1 MLRRVLGRDGR
12 TRAFINDQ
20 PVSVSL
26 LRQVGDA
33 LVEIHGQFESHRL
46 LDPVTHR
53 DLLDAYGG
61 LEPTASATKAAFG
74 EWRRA
79 ADLRSRAEAELE
91 AARRDEDFLRHAL
104 EELDAIEPRADEEE
118 ELAQRRA
125 LLMNGEKLMEALNDA
140 GSELAGGNGG
150 RGIEES
156 LRIAV
161 RHLERVADRAD
172 GRLDDAVAAL
182 DRALSEVTEGQA
194 LLEKTVSDLDLDPR
208 RLEEVEERLFALR
221 ALARKHQCAVDDL
234 ARLRGELAAKLS
246 AMDDGAGDI
255 VRLAREEEQARER
268 YRATV
273 TRLSE
278 ARAEAAGRLD
288 TAVARELGPL
298 RLGKARF
305 ETRVE
310 ALGEKDWGEHGGDR
324 ICFEVATNPGM
335 PPGPLNKI
343 ASGGELSRF
352 MLALKVVLA
361 EADPVSTLI
370 FDEVDSGVG
379 GAVSAAV
386 GERLAALAASVQVL
400 VLTHSP
406 QVAARGGYHWRVS
419 KSSGELGTRHLGGGS
434 RPNRAP
440 GGDRAHAGGRA
451 GDRRGPGG
459 GGEPF
464 AGRHRMKPGEVR
476 GIAVDDLDRDQAAAE
491 LAALADELSAHDRA
505 YYQDSAPVV
514 SDADYDALR
523 RRNAA
528 IEARFPD
535 LVRDDSPSA
544 RVGAPPAGGFA
555 KVAHARPMLSLA
567 NAFTEEDLGDFVE
580 GVRRFLKE
588 LRDDPAIPLE
598 MMAEPKIDGLS
609 VSLRYERGRFVQGA
623 TRGDGT
629 TGEDVTANLRTL
641 GDVPDRID
649 DAGKGVPEVLEV
661 RGEVYM
667 TKQDFAALN
676 ERQKSAGAKMFAN
689 PRNAAAGSLRQLD
702 PAITAERPLRFFAY
716 AWGETSEP
724 LADTHEGFLDT
735 LERLGFEVNP
745 LARLCR
751 TVRGDAGVLHR
762 TQRGPRRTSL
772 RYRRHRLQGQSP
784 RLAGAPR
791 LRQPGAALGHRPE
804 VRGGEGP
811 DAASR
816 HSHPGGTDR
825 HPDPGRRTGA
835 GDRGRRGRVA
845 RDPAQRGRD
854 PAQGRPR
861 GRHRHRPAGRRRDPA
876 GGVGGD
882 GQAPRELRRVRFPR
896 PLPGMRQ
903 PGGARAGRGGAP
915 LYRRPDLPGPGGGA
929 AQALRRRGMRST
941 SRGWAPS
948 TSRPSG
954 ATG

>member
-1 MLRRVLGRDGR
+1 MLSNLSIRDVVLIDHLDLEFQPGLCALTGETGAGKSILLDALGLSLGARADARLVRQDAAQAVVTASFHVDRDHPAVTLLSAHGFGGGDDGLVLRRVLGRDGR

-74 EWRRA
+74 DWRRA

-161 RHLERVADRAD
+161 RQLERVADRAD

-221 ALARKHQCAVDDL
+221 ALARKHQCAVDEL

-419 KSSGELGTRHLGGGS
+419 KSSGELGTRTSVEVLDQTE
-434 RPNRAP
+434 RREEIA
-440 GGDRAHAGGRA
+440 RMLAGARVTDEA
-451 GDRRGPGG
+451 R
-459 GGEPF
+459 
-464 AGRHRMKPGEVR
+464 
-476 GIAVDDLDRDQAAAE
+476 AAAE
-491 LAALADELSAHDRA
+491 
-505 YYQDSAPVV
+505 
-514 SDADYDALR
+514 
-523 RRNAA
+523 
-528 IEARFPD
+528 
-535 LVRDDSPSA
+535 
-544 RVGAPPAGGFA
+544 
-555 KVAHARPMLSLA
+555 SL
-567 NAFTEEDLGDFVE
+567 L
-580 GVRRFLKE
+580 L
-588 LRDDPAIPLE
+588 
-598 MMAEPKIDGLS
+598 
-609 VSLRYERGRFVQGA
+609 
-623 TRGDGT
+623 
-629 TGEDVTANLRTL
+629 
-641 GDVPDRID
+641 
-649 DAGKGVPEVLEV
+649 
-661 RGEVYM
+661 
-667 TKQDFAALN
+667 
-676 ERQKSAGAKMFAN
+676 
-689 PRNAAAGSLRQLD
+689 
-702 PAITAERPLRFFAY
+702 
-716 AWGETSEP
+716 
-724 LADTHEGFLDT
+724 
-735 LERLGFEVNP
+735 
-745 LARLCR
+745 
-751 TVRGDAGVLHR
+751 
-762 TQRGPRRTSL
+762 
-772 RYRRHRLQGQSP
+772 
-784 RLAGAPR
+784 
-791 LRQPGAALGHRPE
+791 
-804 VRGGEGP
+804 
-811 DAASR
+811 
-816 HSHPGGTDR
+816 
-825 HPDPGRRTGA
+825 
-835 GDRGRRGRVA
+835 
-845 RDPAQRGRD
+845 
-854 PAQGRPR
+854 
-861 GRHRHRPAGRRRDPA
+861 
-876 GGVGGD
+876 
-882 GQAPRELRRVRFPR
+882 
-896 PLPGMRQ
+896 
-903 PGGARAGRGGAP
+903 
-915 LYRRPDLPGPGGGA
+915 
-929 AQALRRRGMRST
+929 
-941 SRGWAPS
+941 
-948 TSRPSG
+948 G